1 MTTRRI
7 VTVLD
12 QGRSQSDGL
21 ATFVVLA
28 WGTTW
33 LLALPLAAAWLRG
46 LPGEP
51 WRIALA
57 GLSAFGPSSAAFLV
71 ARRQRRLGA
80 VFGRFRTSP
89 IWVALALLTPLFLH
103 LVAKLVHL
111 AFGGRVT
118 QWFWLPQTSAQVAA
132 LFVFSL
138 GEEFG
143 WRGFAHPIF
152 LRRYGPILGPL
163 ATGLVWGIWHLF
175 YSIAP
180 DGSFHLAGFALTVLE
195 LMLWA
200 VVIAWLFERT
210 NRSMAVALAIHAGGH
225 LDKARVSAEDWRL
238 KALTL
243 LVLAVAA
250 AIAARAFSLRSSGE
264 AC

>member
-1 MTTRRI
+1 MGHYLVAGSSPGGCLAARATRR
-7 VTVLD
+7 T
-12 QGRSQSDGL
+12 L
-21 ATFVVLA
+21 ADCASWVERV
-28 WGTTW
+28 W
-33 LLALPLAAAWLRG
+33 
-46 LPGEP
+46 
-51 WRIALA
+51 
-57 GLSAFGPSSAAFLV
+57 
-71 ARRQRRLGA
+71 ARLCSVPRRKAPAPA
-80 VFGRFRTSP
+80 V
-89 IWVALALLTPLFLH
+89 
-103 LVAKLVHL
+103 
-111 AFGGRVT
+111 
-118 QWFWLPQTSAQVAA
+118 
-132 LFVFSL
+132 
-138 GEEFG
+138 
-143 WRGFAHPIF
+143 
-152 LRRYGPILGPL
+152 RYGPILGPL

-225 LDKARVSAEDWRL
+225 LDKARVSAEDWRF

-250 AIAARAFSLRSSGE
+250 AIAARALSLRSSGE